1 MEGVVLTAAN
11 WPIIGQI
18 AELLGIVMNFIY
30 EMLDKI
36 LPSDVGLVGLSIIL
50 YTILVYMIM
59 MPLTIKQQRTSKM
72 TSVMNPELQ
81 AIQKKYKNKRDQASQ
96 MRMQE
101 EMQQVYDKYGTSMTG
116 GCLPMLLQ
124 MVLLFSLYP
133 VVYQI
138 ENYVPA
144 IKDAPAAVQKFLTI
158 PDISSIVRDTV
169 RLFRWRDTWVSVE
182 GRIEEDSVSCR
193 VESVDTLRQI
203 VYRIPRRF
211 LFIRWGTKALRQR
224 IVSTNP
230 HTRIVAAEYVR
241 IEK

>member
-1 MEGVVLTAAN
+1 MNKALLIYALLATALLAAGVRLMKNYRDENRRLVQNQTALAAESN
-11 WPIIGQI
+11 LIRSELDARSVETQALRLRVAEFEQLRADDARRI
-18 AELLGIVMNFIY
+18 AEAGIRMRRLEAATKTVGQTTLETRAPLRDTVFIR
-30 EMLDKI
+30 LRDT
-36 LPSDVGLVGLSIIL
+36 LV
-50 YTILVYMIM
+50 
-59 MPLTIKQQRTSKM
+59 
-72 TSVMNPELQ
+72 
-81 AIQKKYKNKRDQASQ
+81 
-96 MRMQE
+96 
-101 EMQQVYDKYGTSMTG
+101 
-116 GCLPMLLQ
+116 
-124 MVLLFSLYP
+124 
-133 VVYQI
+133 
-138 ENYVPA
+138 
-144 IKDAPAAVQKFLTI
+144 
-158 PDISSIVRDTV
+158 VRDTV

>member
-1 MEGVVLTAAN
+1 M
-11 WPIIGQI
+11 
-18 AELLGIVMNFIY
+18 
-30 EMLDKI
+30 
-36 LPSDVGLVGLSIIL
+36 
-50 YTILVYMIM
+50 
-59 MPLTIKQQRTSKM
+59 
-72 TSVMNPELQ
+72 
-81 AIQKKYKNKRDQASQ
+81 YKRQ
-96 MRMQE
+96 
-101 EMQQVYDKYGTSMTG
+101 
-116 GCLPMLLQ
+116 
-124 MVLLFSLYP
+124 
-133 VVYQI
+133 
-138 ENYVPA
+138 
-144 IKDAPAAVQKFLTI
+144 
-158 PDISSIVRDTV
+158 VRDTV